1 MTPRVVV
8 LSAPSGGGKTTISRA
23 LLQRYPERFGYS
35 VSATTRRPRA
45 GERDGEAYH
54 FLAREEFQRRRA
66 AGEFLESAEYA
77 GELYGTLRDEV
88 ERVLATGRHVL
99 LDIEVHGARQ
109 VRATYAAPASLCI
122 FVIPPT
128 AAELIARLRGRGTES
143 GAELRRRARIAVDE
157 IRTARQDVRIVYDR
171 LVVNDD
177 LERAIEGVRNAAEH
191 PADDEDRFAQMV
203 QRLQRFLRDLEAAV
217 QDLRET
223 S

>member
-1 MTPRVVV
+1 VTPRVVV

-23 LLQRYPERFGYS
+23 LLRRYPERFGYS

-54 FLAREEFQRRRA
+54 FLSREEFQQRRA
-66 AGEFLESAEYA
+66 VGEFLESAEYA
-77 GELYGTLRDEV
+77 GELYGTLKAEV
-88 ERVLATGRHVL
+88 ARVLETGRHVL

-109 VRATYAAPASLCI
+109 VRATYTAPASLCI

-143 GAELRRRARIAVDE
+143 GTELVRRVRIAVEE

-177 LERAIEGVRNAAEH
+177 LERAIARVRDAVEH
-191 PADDEDRFAQMV
+191 PGDDEERFAHMIQL
-203 QRLQRFLRDLEAAV
+203 LQQFLRDLEAAL
-217 QDLRET
+217 QTLRET

>member
-1 MTPRVVV
+1 VTPTVVV

-23 LLQRYPERFGYS
+23 LLQRHPKRFGYS

-54 FLAREEFQRRRA
+54 FLSREEFQRRRG
-66 AGEFLESAEYA
+66 AGEFLEWAEYA
-77 GELYGTLRDEV
+77 GELYGTLRAEV
-88 ERVLATGRHVL
+88 DRVLATGRHVL

-109 VRATYAAPASLCI
+109 VRAAYTAPASLCI

-128 AAELIARLRGRGTES
+128 AAALIARLRGRGTES
-143 GAELRRRARIAVDE
+143 GAELRRRVRIAVDE

-177 LERAIEGVRNAAEH
+177 LERAIAGVRDAVEH
-191 PADDEDRFAQMV
+191 PADDDERFARMIQL
-203 QRLQRFLRDLEAAV
+203 LQQFLRDLEAAL
-217 QDLRET
+217 QDLPET